1 MPMLTV
7 TVLGLS
13 VGMIFGFALEKS
25 RAFEPGLV
33 VGQMQLRRFIM
44 IKVWCSAIAT
54 ALICVTLLGELG
66 IVHLHPKPTQ
76 LTGDLVGGLLFGF
89 GMALAGGC
97 PAAVMAQFGAGY
109 KDVWFT
115 LAGGVA
121 GIAAYAALEPALR
134 PLLAE
139 TPGPATVADLSAMP
153 PMAWAVAID
162 VALFA
167 CLVTLERLQP
177 WTCDLGPEA
186 DGVVGESRRPAPPP
200 AAGAREVEAVAAPP
214 VPRG

>member
-13 VGMIFGFALEKS
+13 VGAVFGFALEKS

-33 VGQMQLRRFIM
+33 VGQVQLRRFIM
-44 IKVWCSAIAT
+44 VKVWLTALAT
-54 ALICVTLLGELG
+54 ALLCLTLLAGLG
-66 IVHLHPKPTQ
+66 IVHLHPKP
-76 LTGDLVGGLLFGF
+76 LALVGDLAGGLLFGF

-97 PAAVMAQFGAGY
+97 PAAAAAQLGVGY

-121 GIAAYAALEPALR
+121 GVAADGGLEPLLR
-134 PLLAE
+134 PLLAAA
-139 TPGPATVADLSAMP
+139 PGAPTVAELFDMP
-153 PMAWAVAID
+153 AIAWAVAVD

-177 WTCDLGPEA
+177 WTCDLGPDS
-186 DGVVGESRRPAPPP
+186 DGVHDEGRRPPTRCLTENPER
-200 AAGAREVEAVAAPP
+200 ARLS
-214 VPRG
+214 

>member
-7 TVLGLS
+7 AVLGLS
-13 VGMIFGFALEKS
+13 LGLLFGFTLEKS

-33 VGQMQLRRFIM
+33 VGQLQLRRFVM
-44 IKVWCSAIAT
+44 IKVWLSAIAT
-54 ALICVTLLGELG
+54 ALICVTLLDELG
-66 IVHLHPKPTQ
+66 GVHLHPKP
-76 LTGDLVGGLLFGF
+76 LLLFGDLAGGLLFGC

-121 GIAAYAALEPALR
+121 GVGAYAALEPSLR

-139 TPGPATVADLSAMP
+139 TPGLLSVSDLSAMP
-153 PMAWAVAID
+153 AIAWAVAID

-167 CLVTLERLQP
+167 CLATLERLQP
-177 WTCDLGPEA
+177 WTCDLGPDA
-186 DGVVGESRRPAPPP
+186 DGITGESRLPP
-200 AAGAREVEAVAAPP
+200 AAKPLDIGAMTAPP
-214 VPRG
+214 FPHA

>member
-13 VGMIFGFALEKS
+13 VGVIFGFALEKS

-33 VGQMQLRRFIM
+33 VGQLQLRRFIM
-44 IKVWCSAIAT
+44 IKVWSSAIAT
-54 ALICVTLLGELG
+54 AVLCVTLLGQLG
-66 IVHLHPKPTQ
+66 IVHLHPKPA
-76 LTGDLVGGLLFGF
+76 LLVADLAGGLLFGF

-97 PAAVMAQFGAGY
+97 PAAAMAQLGAGY
-109 KDVWFT
+109 TDVWFT

-121 GIAAYAALEPALR
+121 GVAAYAALEPALR
-134 PLLAE
+134 PWLAGS
-139 TPGPATVADLSAMP
+139 PGSPTVADLSAMP
-153 PMAWAVAID
+153 AIAWAVAID

-177 WTCDLGPEA
+177 WSCDLGPEA
-186 DGVVGESRRPAPPP
+186 DGVVEDRRRPAAR
-200 AAGAREVEAVAAPP
+200 AAAPGEPEPLAAPP
-214 VPRG
+214 LPRA

>member
-13 VGMIFGFALEKS
+13 VGAVFGFALEKS

-33 VGQMQLRRFIM
+33 VGQVQLRRFVM
-44 IKVWCSAIAT
+44 VKVWLTALAT
-54 ALICVTLLGELG
+54 ALLCLTLLAGLG
-66 IVHLHPKPTQ
+66 IVHLHPKP
-76 LTGDLVGGLLFGF
+76 LALVGDLAGGVLFGF

-97 PAAVMAQFGAGY
+97 PAAAMAQLGAGY

-121 GIAAYAALEPALR
+121 GVAAYALLEPLLR
-134 PLLAE
+134 PLLAAA
-139 TPGPATVADLSAMP
+139 PGAPTVAELFDMP
-153 PMAWAVAID
+153 AIAWAVAVD

-177 WTCDLGPEA
+177 WTCDLGPDA
-186 DGVVGESRRPAPPP
+186 DGVHEEGMSPPTRCLTEN
-200 AAGAREVEAVAAPP
+200 AERARLS
-214 VPRG
+214 